1 MTSATQKPPPSPTE
15 SGQAKKRGYRSL
27 DNSEQRLRP
36 LQALWQIVTHVDR
49 SKINVAQALRNTL
62 GVVAPLIVGQMMGMP
77 RGGLAMASGALN
89 VSYSDGSDPY
99 EKRAKRMLASTVW
112 CSIAVLLGGL
122 TAHGDVLSVVTAT
135 VWAFIAGMLV
145 ALGTTAADVGVI
157 STVVLVVYAAQPLT
171 PQQAVEAAG
180 LALCG
185 GLLQILLSIAL
196 WPVRRYEPERRS
208 LATLYAELARI
219 ATHPSEATSA
229 PLGTREI
236 AQAHE
241 ALSNLATDMSL
252 AALRYR
258 SLLSQAERIRLSLV
272 TLARLR
278 HRLTR
283 ENAFHP
289 AIAALDQYR
298 QNSAHLLE
306 AVAQSLSTGRE
317 PGLEAD
323 RLVLGVA
330 LAQRLAV
337 EDSAAAQ
344 TFSNAVLRDMKFQAD
359 ALGGQLRAVIELARN
374 ATPQGEEAF
383 DKREAAQPLWL
394 RFAGRLATLRANL
407 SLNSVIFRHAVRLT
421 LCVAAGDAIGRVLHP
436 YRAYWIP
443 MTIVLVLKP
452 EFAVTFSRGALRI
465 AGTLAGLLLATALFH
480 YLPIHTVTEI
490 ALIGV
495 FTFLMRWIGPAN
507 YGIFGVTV
515 SALVVL
521 LISITGMAPKEV
533 IQARAINTILG
544 GVFALAAYAAWPSW
558 ERNRMP
564 ELFAA
569 LLEAYR
575 KSFGAICAELVNPTP
590 DSGRKR
596 ERTRQA
602 TRTARSNLETSLER
616 LAAEPG
622 ITQEQV
628 SQVNAMLA
636 SSHRF
641 AHAMMA
647 LEAGIPA
654 ASKAGRAQPPPRPEF
669 GKFADAM
676 DVTLK
681 LLAAKMHGEKVAERD
696 FPDLREGYLQL
707 AGSGDPR
714 LERYALTNVEADRM
728 TNSLNTLREQV
739 FAWKRLRR

>member
-1 MTSATQKPPPSPTE
+1 MASTAPNFPPSKE
-15 SGQAKKRGYRSL
+15 GGYRNESKG
-27 DNSEQRLRP
+27 EGARKRP
-36 LQALWQIVTHVDR
+36 LEALWQIVTHVDR

-122 TAHGDVLSVVTAT
+122 TAHSNVVSVATAT
-135 VWAFIAGMLV
+135 AWAFIAGMLV
-145 ALGTTAADVGVI
+145 ALGTNAADVGVI

-171 PQQAVEAAG
+171 PRQAVEAAG

-208 LATLYAELARI
+208 LAVLYAELARI

-229 PLGTREI
+229 PPGTREI

-272 TLARLR
+272 ALARLR

-289 AIAALDQYR
+289 AIAALDR
-298 QNSAHLLE
+298 HRERAARLLE
-306 AVAQSLSTGRE
+306 AVAQSLSTGKE
-317 PGLEAD
+317 PGLQAD
-323 RLVLGVA
+323 RLDLGVA
-330 LAQRLAV
+330 LAQQLAL
-337 EDSAAAQ
+337 EDSPAAQ

-383 DKREAAQPLWL
+383 EKREAAQPLGL
-394 RFAGRLATLRANL
+394 RFAGGLATLRANL
-407 SLNSVIFRHAVRLT
+407 SLDSVIFRHAVRLT
-421 LCVAAGDAIGRVLHP
+421 LCVAAGDATGRVLHP

-452 EFAVTFSRGALRI
+452 EFAVTFSRGVLLI
-465 AGTLAGLLLATALFH
+465 AGTLTGLSLATALFH
-480 YLPIHTVTEI
+480 YLPIHMATEI

-495 FTFLMRWIGPAN
+495 FTFLMRWVGPAN
-507 YGIFGVTV
+507 YGIFGVTI
-515 SALVVL
+515 STLVVM
-521 LISITGMAPKEV
+521 LISITGVAPKEV
-533 IQARAINTILG
+533 IQARAINTVLG
-544 GVFALAAYAAWPSW
+544 GVFALVAYAAWPSW
-558 ERNRMP
+558 ERNRVP

-575 KSFGAICAELVNPTP
+575 KSFGAICAELLNATP
-590 DSGRKR
+590 NSGRQR

-602 TRTARSNLETSLER
+602 ARTTRSNLETSFER

-622 ITQEQV
+622 ITQEQLG
-628 SQVNAMLA
+628 QVNAMLA

-654 ASKAGRAQPPPRPEF
+654 ASAQGQAQPAPRPKF
-669 GKFADAM
+669 RKFAEAVEM
-676 DVTLK
+676 TLK
-681 LLAAKMHGEKVAERD
+681 LLAAKIRGEKVAERD
-696 FPDLREGYLQL
+696 FPDLRESYLQL
-707 AGSGDPR
+707 ASSGDPR
-714 LERYALTNVEADRM
+714 LKRYALTNVEADRM

-739 FAWKRLRR
+739 FAWMRLRR

>member
-1 MTSATQKPPPSPTE
+1 MLTFKAMASTAKNFPPSRE
-15 SGQAKKRGYRSL
+15 GGYRNESK
-27 DNSEQRLRP
+27 SEGGRMRP
-36 LQALWQIVTHVDR
+36 LEALWQIVTHVDR
-49 SKINVAQALRNTL
+49 SKINLAQALRNTL
-62 GVVAPLIVGQMMGMP
+62 GVVAPLIVGQVMGMP

-99 EKRAKRMLASTVW
+99 KKRAKRMLASTVW

-122 TAHGDVLSVVTAT
+122 TAHSNVVSVATAT
-135 VWAFIAGMLV
+135 AWAFIAGMLV

-157 STVVLVVYAAQPLT
+157 STVVLVIYAAQPLT
-171 PQQAVEAAG
+171 PRQAVEAAG

-208 LATLYAELARI
+208 LAVLFAELARI

-258 SLLSQAERIRLSLV
+258 SLLSQAERIRLSLLV
-272 TLARLR
+272 LARLR

-289 AIAALDQYR
+289 AIEALDQHR
-298 QNSAHLLE
+298 ENMARLLK
-306 AVAQSLSTGRE
+306 AVAESLSTGKE
-317 PGLEAD
+317 PGLQAD

-330 LAQRLAV
+330 LAQQLALQ
-337 EDSAAAQ
+337 DSPAVQ

-374 ATPQGEEAF
+374 ATPQGAEAF
-383 DKREAAQPLWL
+383 EKREAEQQLWL

-407 SLNSVIFRHAVRLT
+407 SLDSVIFRHAVRLT
-421 LCVAAGDAIGRVLHP
+421 LCVLAGDATGRVLHP

-452 EFAVTFSRGALRI
+452 EFAVTFSRGVLRI
-465 AGTLAGLLLATALFH
+465 AGTLTGLLLATALFH
-480 YLPIHTVTEI
+480 YLPIHTATEI
-490 ALIGV
+490 VLIGV
-495 FTFLMRWIGPAN
+495 FTFLVRWVGPAN
-507 YGIFGVTV
+507 YGIFGVTI
-515 SALVVL
+515 SALVVM
-521 LISITGMAPKEV
+521 LISITGLAPKEV
-533 IQARAINTILG
+533 IQARAINTVLG
-544 GVFALAAYAAWPSW
+544 GAFALLAYVAWPSW
-558 ERNRMP
+558 ERNRVP

-575 KSFGAICAELVNPTP
+575 KSFGAICAYLLNPTP
-590 DSGRKR
+590 DSGRQR

-602 TRTARSNLETSLER
+602 ARTTRSNLETSFER

-622 ITQEQV
+622 ITQEQLGR
-628 SQVNAMLA
+628 VNAMLA

-654 ASKAGRAQPPPRPEF
+654 ASAQVQAQSAPRPEF
-669 GKFADAM
+669 GKFAEAVEM
-676 DVTLK
+676 TLK
-681 LLAAKMHGEKVAERD
+681 LLAAKIRGEKVAERD
-696 FPDLREGYLQL
+696 FPDLRESYLQL
-707 AGSGDPR
+707 ASSGDPR
-714 LERYALTNVEADRM
+714 LERYALTNVESDRM

>member
-1 MTSATQKPPPSPTE
+1 MASPAPNFPPRKD
-15 SGQAKKRGYRSL
+15 GGYS
-27 DNSEQRLRP
+27 SENKGEGARMRP

-49 SKINVAQALRNTL
+49 GKINVAQALRNTL
-62 GVVAPLIVGQMMGMP
+62 GVVAPLIVGQIVGMP
-77 RGGLAMASGALN
+77 RGGLAVASGALN

-99 EKRAKRMLASTVW
+99 EKRAKRMLASTMW

-122 TAHGDVLSVVTAT
+122 TAHNNVLSVATAT
-135 VWAFIAGMLV
+135 AWAFIAGMLV

-171 PQQAVEAAG
+171 ARQTAEAAG

-208 LATLYAELARI
+208 LAALYGELAGM
-219 ATHPSEATSA
+219 ATHPAEAAAA

-252 AALRYR
+252 PALRYR

-298 QNSAHLLE
+298 QNAAYLLE
-306 AVAQSLSTGRE
+306 AVVESLSTGKE
-317 PGLEAD
+317 PGLQAD

-330 LAQRLAV
+330 LAQRLAL
-337 EDSAAAQ
+337 EDSSAAQ
-344 TFSNAVLRDMKFQAD
+344 TFSKAVLRDMKFQAD
-359 ALGGQLRAVIELARN
+359 ALGGQLRAVIELASN
-374 ATPQGEEAF
+374 ATPQGAEAF
-383 DKREAAQPLWL
+383 EKREAAQPLWL

-407 SLNSVIFRHAVRLT
+407 SLDSVIFRHAVRLT

-452 EFAVTFSRGALRI
+452 EFAVTFSRGVLRI
-465 AGTLAGLLLATALFH
+465 AGTLIGLLLATALFY
-480 YLPIHTVTEI
+480 YLPIHTATEI
-490 ALIGV
+490 ALIGA
-495 FTFLMRWIGPAN
+495 FTFLMRWAGPAN
-507 YGIFGVTV
+507 YGIFAVTI

-521 LISITGMAPKEV
+521 LISITGIAPKEV
-533 IQARAINTILG
+533 IEARAINTVLG

-558 ERNRMP
+558 ERNRAP

-575 KSFGAICAELVNPTP
+575 KSFGAICGELLSPTP
-590 DSGRKR
+590 DSGRQR

-602 TRTARSNLETSLER
+602 ARTARSNLETSLER

-622 ITQEQV
+622 ITQEQLG
-628 SQVNAMLA
+628 QVNAMLA

-654 ASKAGRAQPPPRPEF
+654 MASHAPVPPRPELRR
-669 GKFADAM
+669 FAEAADT
-676 DVTLK
+676 TLK
-681 LLAAKMHGEKVAERD
+681 LLAAKMRGEKIAERD
-696 FPDLREGYLQL
+696 FPDLRESYLQL
-707 AGSGDPR
+707 ASSGDAR

-728 TNSLNTLREQV
+728 TNSLNTLRQQL
-739 FAWKRLRR
+739 FAWKRLSR